1 MFSFSTKCSVVSFR
15 EQTPFFVL
23 GVKGKPKKSSS
34 HTGLA
39 FKRFQVNFIR
49 FKEYHDLAPLFT
61 VVFFSL
67 IYEKAIPELTLRFVL
82 FFVGIF
88 TVVVRPCCSLSQR
101 RYGS

>member
-39 FKRFQVNFIR
+39 FRRFQVNFIR

-61 VVFFSL
+61 VVFFF
-67 IYEKAIPELTLRFVL
+67 INLREGYSGTYASFCPVL
-82 FFVGIF
+82 CRNIHG
-88 TVVVRPCCSLSQR
+88 CCPPVL
-101 RYGS
+101 